1 MPVSLRFRC
10 QFCDAQPDPL
20 TQLSLVAAMRQTT
33 LGEYQDALPGRWLVF
48 HARGL
53 FGPPRYACAE
63 HRRDL
68 VAYLRE
74 HYGAVGFQV
83 WRRPPYPSSL
93 AHSDVER
100 AWRAATSRQTGG
112 P

>member
-10 QFCDAQPDPL
+10 QYCDAQPDPL
-20 TQLSLVAAMRQTT
+20 TQISLVSAMRQMTF
-33 LGEYQDALPGRWLVF
+33 GEYQDALPGRWLIF

-53 FGPPRYACAE
+53 FGPDALRLRGPPRRPRRLPARAL
-63 HRRDL
+63 RRD
-68 VAYLRE
+68 RP
-74 HYGAVGFQV
+74 QV

-93 AHSDVER
+93 AHSDMDN
-100 AWRAATSRQTGG
+100 AWNIATTRRTGG